1 MRNFDR
7 RNQTEQNET
16 AKRRLMEIIEES
28 EKVKAV
34 YPMFNLEKEFENPV
48 FRRLAAAGV
57 PVIAAFELI
66 HRDEVNGLLI
76 ERAVRQAEKRISG
89 SIQSGAE
96 RPTENGNSHKAAAL
110 TDFDPKNL
118 SKEER
123 KNIKE
128 RVRRGENVYLG

>member
-1 MRNFDR
+1 M
-7 RNQTEQNET
+7 
-16 AKRRLMEIIEES
+16 
-28 EKVKAV
+28 
-34 YPMFNLEKEFENPV
+34 
-48 FRRLAAAGV
+48 
-57 PVIAAFELI
+57 
-66 HRDEVNGLLI
+66 NGLLI